1 MEINERMS
9 KKFAW
14 LLGSVVLLAVG
25 FLLACGSD
33 YNPSSNGLVLIG
45 SQGSALMETFG
56 FSLASG
62 TISEILNPPST
73 TSTLTCV
80 LNGQPSSIVIDP
92 KGAYAYTIINK
103 VSTCPGSANG
113 IAAFR
118 INSSGTLT
126 ATGKV
131 VNFNQGTVTIPG
143 QTPPTET
150 VPVVPY
156 TMVMDVAGKF
166 LFVADRTTTGC
177 FVTVTPPAACPQ
189 SQVFYVPGSVSVF
202 TISSGTVTEVAGSPF
217 YPTVPAINTIQQSFD
232 IIGIAP
238 TPTLFPPVGVSGSQ
252 NAVCSTPNN
261 PPPTTQYLYAVDSL
275 GNQVFEF
282 QVNTTTGVL
291 GYPGGATAPLVF
303 PAGQLPD
310 GVAVDPC
317 NRFVYVTDQQE
328 NKVSAYAICNGSPTQ
343 SSTCAATDGRLVEI
357 VGSPFSNA
365 GSANTPGPIIV
376 DPFGRFVYVLGYSGG
391 ISTFSISPISG
402 ALQANATVTAT
413 GQFPTA
419 IAIRADDNW
428 LFVANY
434 GSASLSQY
442 TVTPATGILSPLPA
456 TTTDNTPWGVAVK

>member
-9 KKFAW
+9 KRFAW

-25 FLLACGSD
+25 LLLACGSN

-92 KGAYAYTIINK
+92 KGAYAYTIINAI
-103 VSTCPGSANG
+103 STCPGSSNG
-113 IAAFR
+113 IGAFR

-126 ATGKV
+126 ATGNV
-131 VNFNQGTVTIPG
+131 VPFNPGTVTIPG
-143 QTPPTET
+143 QVPPTET

-166 LFVADRTTTGC
+166 LFVADRTTTDSNGLKI
-177 FVTVTPPAACPQ
+177 
-189 SQVFYVPGSVSVF
+189 PGSVSVF
-202 TISSGTVTEVAGSPF
+202 TISSGTVTEVVGSPF

-252 NAVCSTPNN
+252 NASCSTPNN

-291 GYPGGATAPLVF
+291 GYPGGASAPLAF
-303 PAGQLPD
+303 PAGQLPA

-317 NRFVYVTDQQE
+317 NRFVYVTDQQQ
-328 NKVSAYAICNGSPTQ
+328 NKVSAYTICNGSPTQ
-343 SSTCAATDGRLVEI
+343 SSTCAATDGRLVQI

-376 DPFGRFVYVLGYSGG
+376 DPFGRFVYALGYSGG

-402 ALQANATVTAT
+402 ALQASATVTAT

-434 GSASLSQY
+434 GSATLSQY
-442 TVTPATGILSPLPA
+442 TVTPATGVLSPLPA
-456 TTTDNTPWGVAVK
+456 TTTDNLPWGIAVK

>member
-9 KKFAW
+9 KRFAW
-14 LLGSVVLLAVG
+14 LLGAVVLVAIG
-25 FLLACGSD
+25 FLLACGST
-33 YNPSSNGLVLIG
+33 YNSSSNGLVLIG

-92 KGAYAYTIINK
+92 KGAYAYAIINA
-103 VSTCPGSANG
+103 VSTCPGSSNG
-113 IAAFR
+113 IESFR

-126 ATGKV
+126 ASGTV
-131 VNFNQGTVTIPG
+131 VPFNQGTIGVPGTI
-143 QTPPTET
+143 PPTET
-150 VPVVPY
+150 VSVVPY

-166 LFVADRTTTGC
+166 LFVADRTTTDSSGR
-177 FVTVTPPAACPQ
+177 
-189 SQVFYVPGSVSVF
+189 YIPGSVSAF
-202 TISSGTVTEVAGSPF
+202 AISSGTVTEVAGSPF
-217 YPTVPAINTIQQSFD
+217 YPTVPAINTIQQSYD
-232 IIGIAP
+232 IIAVAP

-252 NAVCSTPNN
+252 NSPCSTPDN
-261 PPPTTQYLYAVDSL
+261 PPPTTQYLYAADSL

-282 QVNTTTGVL
+282 QVNMSTGVL

-303 PAGQLPD
+303 AAGQLPS
-310 GVAVDPC
+310 GVVVDPC
-317 NRFVYVTDQQE
+317 NRFVYVTDQQQ
-328 NKVSAYAICNGSPTQ
+328 NKVSGYTICNGSPTQ
-343 SSTCAATDGRLVEI
+343 SSTCAATDGRLVGI
-357 VGSPFSNA
+357 AGSPFSNA

-376 DPFGRFVYVLGYSGG
+376 DPFGNYVYALGYSGG
-391 ISTFSISPISG
+391 ISTFKISPISG
-402 ALQANATVTAT
+402 QLQANATVTAT
-413 GQFPTA
+413 GLNPTA

-434 GSASLSQY
+434 GSATLSQY

-456 TTTDNTPWGVAVK
+456 TTTDNLPWGIAVK